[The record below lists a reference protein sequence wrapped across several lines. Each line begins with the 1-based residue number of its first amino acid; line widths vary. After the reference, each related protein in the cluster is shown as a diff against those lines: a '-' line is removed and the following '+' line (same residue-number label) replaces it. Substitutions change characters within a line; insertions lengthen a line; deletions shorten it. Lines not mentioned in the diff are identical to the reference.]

1 MNSYKIMVVDD
12 DKKILKF
19 LKDFLEL
26 ENYTVI
32 TAENGEDVLKKI
44 NTLPDLIL
52 LDINMPH
59 MSGLEV
65 CKRIRDYVSC
75 PIIFLTAYMEDE
87 DKIIGLKSGGDD
99 YIVKPFNIDELLA
112 RIEAHLRREQ
122 RNVGKRKCYFQM
134 NYVLTIRERKLY
146 TMTMNWIL
154 QELSL
159 ILLKFYQVILD
170 RCLIKNFFM
179 KKRGDMKRKVTATWL
194 QR

>member
-1 MNSYKIMVVDD
+1 MNSYKIMIVDD

-75 PIIFLTAYMEDE
+75 PIIFLTACIEDE

-122 RNVGKRKCYFQM
+122 RNVGKKKMLFSDELCIDYSGK
-134 NYVLTIRERKLY
+134 KLY
-146 TMTMNWIL
+146 TRTMNWIL
-154 QELSL
+154 QEQSL

>member
-1 MNSYKIMVVDD
+1 MNSYKIMIVDD

-75 PIIFLTAYMEDE
+75 PIIFLTACIEDE

-122 RNVGKRKCYFQM
+122 RNVGKKKILFSDELCIDYSGK
-134 NYVLTIRERKLY
+134 KLY
-146 TMTMNWIL
+146 TRTMNWIL
-154 QELSL
+154 QEQSL

>member
-1 MNSYKIMVVDD
+1 MNSYKIMIVDD

-75 PIIFLTAYMEDE
+75 PIIFLTACIEDE

-122 RNVGKRKCYFQM
+122 RNVGKKKMLFSD
-134 NYVLTIRERKLY
+134 
-146 TMTMNWIL
+146 
-154 QELSL
+154 ELCIDYSGKKV
-159 ILLKFYQVILD
+159 IYQDNELD
-170 RCLIKNFFM
+170 FTR
-179 KKRGDMKRKVTATWL
+179 
-194 QR
+194 